1 MSRSSVLNER
11 LMLKDKIAITIESAI
26 MVSCFFM
33 SIIFYILKVKCM
45 GTKNT
50 DDNHCGWMIL
60 VSGPA

>member
-11 LMLKDKIAITIESAI
+11 LMLKEKIAITIESAI

-33 SIIFYILKVKCM
+33 PIIFYILKVKCM
-45 GTKNT
+45 DTKNT

-60 VSGPA
+60 VSDPA